1 MTDLKDKLSQLKLD
15 FMAKEL
21 DRVVTD
27 AAARSLSP
35 SAALEW
41 LADLELEGRRS
52 RSVERRF
59 RLSKLQARYGVESF
73 NFNHHK
79 SRQQMKSKILHLL
92 DLDFIEQGTNIILIG
107 NPGTGKTFLSKVIGW
122 KACQA
127 NLRVLFT
134 PAMQMLNHLVASQ
147 ADHSLVRRLKV
158 YTDPT
163 LLVCDELGYLS
174 LDQQTSNLFYQVIST
189 RHAERRSTVITTNTI
204 FSEWGSI
211 LFNTTIAAAIADR
224 LVENSE
230 VFLMGGPTWRNPKNG
245 QAASQ

>member
-59 RLSKLQARYGVESF
+59 RLSKLQARYGIESF

>member
-21 DRVVTD
+21 DRVLTD

-59 RLSKLQARYGVESF
+59 RLSKLQARYGIESF

-230 VFLMGGPTWRNPKNG
+230 VFLMGGPTWRNPKND